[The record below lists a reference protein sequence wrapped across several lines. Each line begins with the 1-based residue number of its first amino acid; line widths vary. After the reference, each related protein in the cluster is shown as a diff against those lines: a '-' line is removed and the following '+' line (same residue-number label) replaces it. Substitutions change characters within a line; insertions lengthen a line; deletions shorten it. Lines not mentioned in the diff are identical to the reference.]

1 MIINKISIPR
11 TITLRRT
18 HMFEPVMIEIPKY
31 VENSMREFQDIVD
44 RNCAYNV
51 LSDEIVIIFIS

>member
-18 HMFEPVMIEIPKY
+18 DMFKPHMCDISIHVEI
-31 VENSMREFQDIVD
+31 SIREFQDIVD
-44 RNCAYNV
+44 RNCVY
-51 LSDEIVIIFIS
+51 DIIYDITKLYEST